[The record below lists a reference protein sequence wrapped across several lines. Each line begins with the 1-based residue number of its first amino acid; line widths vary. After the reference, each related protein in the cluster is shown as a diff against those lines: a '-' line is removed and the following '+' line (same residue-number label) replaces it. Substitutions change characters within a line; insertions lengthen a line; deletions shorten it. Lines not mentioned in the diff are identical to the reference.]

1 MRALERYLLFPKK
14 TIELSYWRDNISFR
28 TVPPTEICC
37 LHSQVIFL
45 TFEEIL
51 RHIKNLARGTKT
63 YRDLVASS
71 AASLPEKPE
80 KVVPLAFKQL
90 FYCETRVRGQFVAS
104 PSPLIFDCVLAS
116 EVRKIWIK
124 MPSQRDE
131 ASRRLFKHH
140 IVISLHSFL

>member
-28 TVPPTEICC
+28 TVPLTEICC
-37 LHSQVIFL
+37 LHSQVIFF

-51 RHIKNLARGTKT
+51 RHMKNLARGTKT
-63 YRDLVASS
+63 YRNLVASS
-71 AASLPEKPE
+71 AASLPEEPE

-104 PSPLIFDCVLAS
+104 PSPVIFDCVLAS
-116 EVRKIWIK
+116 EVRKI
-124 MPSQRDE
+124 
-131 ASRRLFKHH
+131 
-140 IVISLHSFL
+140 